1 MPNNKQIYGKNH
13 IAVNTSDILLCF
25 LKKIKNPDNITI
37 ATILQYTAIS
47 YNIMVL
53 FSVNLHY
60 TIPQNKP
67 VRPLIM
73 RIDPIH
79 GVAPESRTVE
89 TG

>member
-1 MPNNKQIYGKNH
+1 MLQH
-13 IAVNTSDILLCF
+13 TATSD
-25 LKKIKNPDNITI
+25 D
-37 ATILQYTAIS
+37 
-47 YNIMVL
+47 IMVL
-53 FSVNLHY
+53 FPVNLYY

-79 GVAPESRTVE
+79 MVAPESRTVE